1 MFAVLR
7 KPFGAVKNFFRS
19 EEDVLFLV
27 RELRLLIQ
35 KDWKLADDSQKWLF
49 RSLELRRKYRLGAL
63 GLSQC
68 LQLG

>member
-1 MFAVLR
+1 VFAVLR

-49 RSLELRRKYRLGAL
+49 QFRELRRKYRLGVL